1 MPAVASNRQDLV
13 RSLFAA
19 VDDMD
24 VDGVA
29 AHLSDD
35 VVLAFGSSEP
45 VAGKAGFE
53 QTTVAFFAAL
63 RGLRH
68 EIGDVWQPEP
78 DVVITEM
85 TVHYTRLDGGQLS
98 LPCCNTGSTWTSTRS
113 SRPPATT
120 PEVDDQMLAP
130 AGGNAPRDHA
140 VHPPLPLA
148 DAGP

>member
-53 QTTVAFFAAL
+53 QTTIAFFAAL

-98 LPCCNTGSTWTSTRS
+98 LPCCNVFRFRGDLICDYRIYMDAN
-113 SRPPATT
+113 P
-120 PEVDDQMLAP
+120 VFAP
-130 AGGNAPRDHA
+130 AGD
-140 VHPPLPLA
+140 
-148 DAGP
+148 DA